1 MTEMCEL
8 SFCELRAKEVV
19 NSVDGRRLGRII
31 DIVFSS
37 GGGEIRGIIVPY
49 SRKTMFFKS
58 QDVFI
63 PWECVKKIGEDVII
77 VELTDF
83 CGKPSKKHEP
93 LRCSPPP
100 PPQHAHQE
108 HCPPPRDCPP
118 PPREHPKP
126 SCPPPS
132 APDCDRKCEKCM
144 LFDCEYRWNDHMC
157 GNGHCCDEGVY
168 VDKNYKP

>member
-8 SFCELRAKEVV
+8 SFCELRSKEVV
-19 NSVDGRRLGRII
+19 NSVDGRRLGRIV

-37 GGGEIRGIIVPY
+37 TGGEIRGIIVPY

-93 LRCSPPP
+93 LRCTPPP
-100 PPQHAHQE
+100 PPP
-108 HCPPPRDCPP
+108 PPPRPNADCPP
-118 PPREHPKP
+118 PHVETCRPDTAPRM
-126 SCPPPS
+126 
-132 APDCDRKCEKCM
+132 PDCDKKCEKCM
-144 LFDCEYRWNDHMC
+144 LFDCEYRWNDHL
-157 GNGHCCDEGVY
+157 GDSCCMDEGVY
-168 VDKNYKP
+168 VDKNYKSR